1 MTSRPDQDHAQ
12 PLVGVLGGVG
22 PLATAYFLQLLVA
35 LTEAERDQDHVDA
48 VVLNHATIPDRTDF
62 ILGRS
67 DADPG
72 PVLARDAERLERF
85 GADFLVMPC
94 NTAHYFTQQVLD
106 AISVP
111 FVSIIDTTV
120 DAARA
125 RVDDLRAVGLL
136 ATAGTAASGVYQDA
150 FARHGVEAL
159 ADHLRAGEGGAAGRH
174 RDVPRRRGA
183 ARRAR
188 GPGDRAGLHGAVRG
202 RRRLRPPRR
211 PALPRLDRPARPRDD
226 PPRRAPRPRG
236 VTPRVR
242 RPPGRPARSS
252 AGRAE
257 DQPSSLVPE

>member
-125 RVDDLRAVGLL
+125 RVDGLRAVGLL

-150 FARHGVEAL
+150 FARHGVQALVPDDADQALVSQIIYEQVKAGRPVDIETFRAVAGRLVERGAQVIVLGCTELSVVAVDHDLL
-159 ADHLRAGEGGAAGRH
+159 ADPLYLDSTDQLARATIRRAGH
-174 RDVPRRRGA
+174 RVRGA
-183 ARRAR
+183 
-188 GPGDRAGLHGAVRG
+188 
-202 RRRLRPPRR
+202 
-211 PALPRLDRPARPRDD
+211 
-226 PPRRAPRPRG
+226 
-236 VTPRVR
+236 
-242 RPPGRPARSS
+242 
-252 AGRAE
+252 
-257 DQPSSLVPE
+257 